1 MAIDLNTLK
10 QLIAHR
16 RQWLVW
22 DERNDRSTDQAT
34 GDLHAFME
42 RHPIWQAV
50 VYSNSRG
57 LVFIYTENDKYRALR
72 YGDPQNRVAAQ
83 MVCQIAKVRITG
95 WPMSKL
101 SNTFGTYPL
110 TALTELDT
118 SQPQVHINPT
128 NFPVLPDI
136 PA

>member
-1 MAIDLNTLK
+1 VAIDLNTLK

-16 RQWLVW
+16 KQWLVW
-22 DERNDRSTDQAT
+22 DERNDNSTSQAT
-34 GDLHAFME
+34 NDLYAFME
-42 RHPIWQAV
+42 RHPTWQAV

-72 YGDPQNRVAAQ
+72 YRDPQNRVAAQ
-83 MVCQIAKVRITG
+83 MVCEIAEIRIAG

-101 SNTFGTYPL
+101 SNTFGTYPV
-110 TALTELDT
+110 TALTGLDT
-118 SQPQVHINPT
+118 DQPRVHINPA